1 MEKMYDLL
9 LNLLAP
15 NLTEWL
21 LPTGKGNGWKLH
33 SSVSVTCV
41 NRTEIL
47 VVSDSRAYWVQGTK
61 QQSVPFEEAPPSS
74 ACPLMCARCSNCVT
88 QHKL

>member
-21 LPTGKGNGWKLH
+21 LTTGKGNGWKLH
-33 SSVSVTCV
+33 SSASVTCV
-41 NRTEIL
+41 NRTGIL
-47 VVSDSRAYWVQGTK
+47 VVSDSRAYWVQGPK
-61 QQSVPFEEAPPSS
+61 QQSVPFKEALPSS
-74 ACPLMCARCSNCVT
+74 ACPLLCV
-88 QHKL
+88 QGAAIV